1 MLKSSSTTAR
11 LGPQLS
17 LSPEPLPAADAH
29 PAVPTSATQ
38 PFPLLRWFFPSLTDM
53 IFVVLVGILVYAPA
67 GAGLLNDADT
77 GWHIRNG
84 QHILRA
90 LSVPH
95 VDYFSYTMNGKPWYA
110 WEWLYDAGT
119 GWLWERMGLNGVV
132 LFTAAVIGFTFA
144 LLFRTLLFECGNLL
158 VALLLTALAVLSS
171 PVHMLAR
178 PHVVGWLLTL
188 IWLRLLYRFQGGKSR
203 ALWWLPALMLVWVNL
218 HGSFIL
224 GLVLLAIFA
233 AGNCWTY
240 LTIQD
245 AGNKLAAGRAVVRL
259 GIAGAASALATFIT
273 PYGYKLHVHVFQYL
287 SNRYFMDHIMEF
299 ASPNFH
305 GNAEKFFAAL
315 LALSL
320 VAAMLAARR
329 LRAIDVLLV
338 LFAAYSGLYAIRN
351 TPTSSMIIALAIAP
365 PLSEAIQ
372 LQALRRDLP
381 DWLKRFFTRICGS
394 GERMKN
400 VEGML
405 RGHLVPIALLVVSI
419 GLALNGGRLHGTPV
433 LAAHFDQRQ
442 FPVGAAEYIAAHQ
455 IHDHMFS
462 TDRWSGYLIYRLY
475 PETKLFIDDRH
486 DFYGEAFLKEY
497 LKALEAD
504 LGWRDVL
511 DKNGVTAVLVPPDA
525 PLANVLKES
534 SDWKVAYDDGVAILF
549 SRPCCSTVKS
559 QAPRDDDSRTTRS
572 SASDHA
578 VQRVAVKR

>member
-1 MLKSSSTTAR
+1 MLKRVAVED
-11 LGPQLS
+11 LVPQLS
-17 LSPEPLPAADAH
+17 PNPSPAH
-29 PAVPTSATQ
+29 PAVPTLQ
-38 PFPLLRWFFPSLTDM
+38 EKRLPLVRWFLPSLTDM

-84 QHILRA
+84 QFIVRT

-95 VDYFSYTMNGKPWYA
+95 TDYFSYTMNGKPWYA
-110 WEWLYDAGT
+110 WEWLYDAGM
-119 GWLWERMGLNGVV
+119 GLLWAPMGLNGIV
-132 LFTAAVIGFTFA
+132 LFTALVIAVTFA

-188 IWLRLLYRFQGGKSR
+188 IWVRLLYRFQEGKSR
-203 ALWWLPALMLVWVNL
+203 ALWCLPALMLLWVNV

-224 GLVLLAIFA
+224 GLVLLAIFV
-233 AGNCWTY
+233 AGNSWTY

-245 AGNKLAAGRAVVRL
+245 AGKKLAARKAVVRL
-259 GIAGAASALATFIT
+259 GIAGAASALATFVT
-273 PYGYKLHVHVFQYL
+273 PYGYKLHVHVLQYL

-305 GNAEKFFAAL
+305 GNAEKSFAAL

-320 VAAMLAARR
+320 VAVLLAAHR
-329 LRAIDVLLV
+329 LRAIDLLLL
-338 LFAAYSGLYAIRN
+338 LFAGYSGLYAIRN
-351 TPTSSMIIALAIAP
+351 TPTSSLIIALAIAP
-365 PLSEAIQ
+365 TLGEAMG
-372 LQALRRDLP
+372 LQALRTDLP
-381 DWLKRFFTRICGS
+381 QWLKRFFSRICES
-394 GERMKN
+394 GTRMKSI
-400 VEGML
+400 EDML
-405 RGHLVPIALLVVSI
+405 RGHLIAIALLVLSV
-419 GLALNGGRLHGTPV
+419 GLALNGGRLHATPL

-442 FPVGAAEYIAAHQ
+442 FPVGAADYIAAHP
-455 IHDHMFS
+455 IRDRMFS

-534 SDWKVAYDDGVAILF
+534 SDWKVVYDDGVAILF
-549 SRPCCSTVKS
+549 SRPMPL
-559 QAPRDDDSRTTRS
+559 QTRIPGT
-572 SASDHA
+572 
-578 VQRVAVKR
+578 QGQ